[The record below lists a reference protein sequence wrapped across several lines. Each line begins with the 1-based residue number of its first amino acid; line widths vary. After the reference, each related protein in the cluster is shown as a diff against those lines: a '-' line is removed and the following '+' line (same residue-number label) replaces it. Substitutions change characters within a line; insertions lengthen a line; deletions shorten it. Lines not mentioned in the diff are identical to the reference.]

1 MYIRFLFAQRKKKK
15 KERREEREN
24 RFISIYFFFFLC
36 SLFCSFILFF
46 LSCLDYYYIRVW
58 VVLCVCVCVLH
69 IEEARTNTTTTKQN
83 KKKYISIQRE
93 NELLDDLN
101 NNLYLALFL
110 LLEQNFSSIN
120 IIYITHLGAAA
131 ATTNDFY
138 DYWNFSFSE
147 YFVIS
152 PFLQIRIGALV
163 FLELFLKHNLHRHF
177 EMTGHGVRL
186 SLCCREKTYGF
197 SDAISFCFS
206 LHNPQ
211 ATT

>member
-1 MYIRFLFAQRKKKK
+1 M
-15 KERREEREN
+15 
-24 RFISIYFFFFLC
+24 
-36 SLFCSFILFF
+36 
-46 LSCLDYYYIRVW
+46 
-58 VVLCVCVCVLH
+58 CVCVLH

-138 DYWNFSFSE
+138 DY
-147 YFVIS
+147 
-152 PFLQIRIGALV
+152 
-163 FLELFLKHNLHRHF
+163 
-177 EMTGHGVRL
+177 
-186 SLCCREKTYGF
+186 
-197 SDAISFCFS
+197 
-206 LHNPQ
+206 
-211 ATT
+211 